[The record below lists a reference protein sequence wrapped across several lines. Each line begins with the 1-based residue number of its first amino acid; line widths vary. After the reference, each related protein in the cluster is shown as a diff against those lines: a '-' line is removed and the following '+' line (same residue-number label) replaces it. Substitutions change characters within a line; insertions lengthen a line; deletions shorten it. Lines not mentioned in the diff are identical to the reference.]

1 MARALLGSLL
11 LGHAAAAQTVEEPL
25 FLMVSQAR
33 SGTDWLIDLLDAH
46 PHVCIP
52 AGAWPEKH
60 SGDKHNGVDGH
71 ALIGEKNANELIQR
85 HGDVADGSAAA
96 A

>member
-1 MARALLGSLL
+1 MARSLLGSLL

-46 PHVCIP
+46 PHV
-52 AGAWPEKH
+52 
-60 SGDKHNGVDGH
+60 
-71 ALIGEKNANELIQR
+71 
-85 HGDVADGSAAA
+85 
-96 A
+96 